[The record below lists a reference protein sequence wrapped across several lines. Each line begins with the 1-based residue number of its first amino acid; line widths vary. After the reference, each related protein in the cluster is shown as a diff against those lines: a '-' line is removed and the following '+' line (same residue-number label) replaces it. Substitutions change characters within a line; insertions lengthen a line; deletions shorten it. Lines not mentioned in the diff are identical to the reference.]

1 MKVIYTLTVK
11 VDGRLDTSTSPEL
24 EGALA
29 KILYADRV
37 NDVRFDFADLEYI
50 SSSGLR
56 VILAAL
62 KRIGG
67 RGGKVYIENANNTV
81 KSILSMTGFDT
92 MLAVDPQDDG
102 NSIAEDGTEQ
112 Q

>member
-1 MKVIYTLTVK
+1 MKVIYTLAVK

-24 EGALA
+24 ERTLA
-29 KILYADRV
+29 KILYSDRV
-37 NDVRFDFADLEYI
+37 DDVKFDFGDLEYI

-56 VILAAL
+56 VILATL
-62 KRIGG
+62 KKVGSK
-67 RGGKVYIENANNTV
+67 GGKVYIENANDMV

-92 MLAVDPQDDG
+92 MLVIDQQEG
-102 NSIAEDGTEQ
+102 ISENTEESTDQ

>member
-1 MKVIYTLTVK
+1 MKVIYTLAVK

-24 EGALA
+24 ERTLA
-29 KILYADRV
+29 KILYSDRV
-37 NDVRFDFADLEYI
+37 DDVRFDFADLEYI

-62 KRIGG
+62 KKVGG
-67 RGGKVYIENANNTV
+67 KGGKVYVENANDMV

-92 MLAVDPQDDG
+92 MLAADPQDECGGGAD
-102 NSIAEDGTEQ
+102 SSEQ